1 MWRDLG
7 FYMWFPGSL
16 VRWICSVEGVVS
28 VAYVKEILQELVES
42 QRNNKK
48 NYNAKDRQ
56 SKSEF
61 SKDMCRR
68 RQVQG
73 VAWRMSKKLT
83 WKYEKLCGASVVKLT
98 RCNRRNGG
106 ILGGQQISGG
116 HVDGN
121 TQVKADEFWKLMQK
135 RLDLQGSTCRWMFFQ

>member
-1 MWRDLG
+1 
-7 FYMWFPGSL
+7 
-16 VRWICSVEGVVS
+16 

-73 VAWRMSKKLT
+73 VA
-83 WKYEKLCGASVVKLT
+83 
-98 RCNRRNGG
+98 
-106 ILGGQQISGG
+106 
-116 HVDGN
+116 
-121 TQVKADEFWKLMQK
+121 
-135 RLDLQGSTCRWMFFQ
+135 